1 MLSSPSD
8 LKVTLIV
15 ASVRPD
21 RFGPT
26 VAAWA
31 TRRALAHDGLVLD
44 VLDLMDLDLPA
55 GLDGSGDT
63 GLLRSRIDAADAFVV
78 VTPEYNHGYPGF
90 LKTAIDTVEAAAWR
104 AKPLGL
110 VSYGGGA
117 GGARSA
123 EQLRQVFA
131 ELEVV
136 TVPEAVTLVRVWDLF
151 DDAGRL
157 LDPAGPD
164 SAMRSMLD
172 QLLWW
177 GRTLRAAREQAV
189 PVGAEA

>member
-1 MLSSPSD
+1 MHSSTTD
-8 LKVTLIV
+8 LRVTLII

-26 VAAWA
+26 VADWA
-31 TRRALAHDGLVLD
+31 CERILAHHGITLD
-44 VLDLMDLDLPA
+44 VLDLKELDLPA
-55 GLDGSGDT
+55 NLDGSGDT

-90 LKTAIDTVEAAAWR
+90 LKTAIDTAGAEWR

-117 GGARSA
+117 GGARAA

-136 TVPEAVTLVRVWDLF
+136 TVRAAVTLVRAWDLF

-157 LDPAGPD
+157 LNASGPD

-172 QLLWW
+172 QVLWW
-177 GRTLRAAREQAV
+177 GRALRAAREQPV
-189 PVGAEA
+189 PVGVEG